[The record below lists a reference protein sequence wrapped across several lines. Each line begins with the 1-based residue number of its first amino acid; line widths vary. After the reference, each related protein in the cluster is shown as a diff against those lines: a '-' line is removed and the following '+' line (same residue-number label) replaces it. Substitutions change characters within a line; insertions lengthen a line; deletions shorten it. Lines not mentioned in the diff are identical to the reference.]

1 MTFKQGNS
9 AMKKYLCLLIAAIL
23 AACSSDSSS
32 GPSDA
37 GSSSCK
43 DMAKSLLPQPEGLQT
58 IFTTDLQWVDQGND
72 ICISHVPYNSLQVKI
87 NDYYQ
92 ILDNNDFDELSADK
106 IPADE
111 LIGKNSE
118 KYMYR
123 KHEYQNFTIVFH
135 MWLSP
140 NETGYDFNAVF
151 SKRSGTSLGSSST
164 VGSSTT
170 VTGAKDIVKY
180 YFTGILSTSYINNKI
195 EYNKMEASA
204 IDESIAGMDV
214 VSMDFESLQSKL
226 LMKGWSF
233 NHHTDG
239 KGCDFETLGGY
250 NSSYANAPSGT
261 YTCGTIDNARFTYS
275 GYSCEAWLTYVTDS
289 RAFRHGIILN
299 LLSCSK

>member
-1 MTFKQGNS
+1 
-9 AMKKYLCLLIAAIL
+9 MKKILCLLVAAVL
-23 AACSSDSSS
+23 SACSSDSSS
-32 GPSDA
+32 GPSSDA
-37 GSSSCK
+37 GGSSCK
-43 DMAKSLLPQPEGLQT
+43 DLSKSLLPQPEGFQT

-72 ICISHVPYNSLQVKI
+72 VCITHIPYSSLQVKI

-92 ILDNNDFDELSADK
+92 YLKSWYFDELTADK

-123 KHEYQNFTIVFH
+123 KYYGDNYTVIFH
-135 MWLSP
+135 MWLTP

-180 YFTGILSTSYINNKI
+180 YFTGILSSNYINNKI
-195 EYNKMEASA
+195 VYNKMEASA
-204 IDESIAGMDV
+204 SDASIDGMDV

-226 LMKGWSF
+226 LMKGWTF
-233 NHHTDG
+233 NHSNDG
-239 KGCDFETLGGY
+239 KGCEYKTLGGT

-261 YTCGTIDNARFTYS
+261 YTCGIIDNARFTYS
-275 GYSCEAWLTYVTDS
+275 GYSCEAKVTYVTDS

-299 LLSCSK
+299 YVTCSKK